1 MISLPI
7 SYTFENTKGA
17 REEKENE
24 MSRDWPEEIS
34 PGVSKNL
41 RGEIRLFLPYRSVF
55 PFFAGFPAAPL
66 PSAGN
71 GPHTPQPASTPAGTG
86 QHKTNRPDM
95 AVPSLPPSFET
106 SRYRPSIP
114 VPPYP
119 YSTRMSNSI

>member
-7 SYTFENTKGA
+7 SYTFENTNGA

-55 PFFAGFPAAPL
+55 PFFAGFPAAPF
-66 PSAGN
+66 S
-71 GPHTPQPASTPAGTG
+71 HTPTGTG
-86 QHKTNRPDM
+86 QHK
-95 AVPSLPPSFET
+95 A
-106 SRYRPSIP
+106 IP
-114 VPPYP
+114 AGCGNAQPGP
-119 YSTRMSNSI
+119 MSER

>member
-41 RGEIRLFLPYRSVF
+41 RGDIRHFLSYRSVF
-55 PFFAGFPAAPL
+55 ILCRVSGRPSPL
-66 PSAGN
+66 PGQRP
-71 GPHTPQPASTPAGTG
+71 PHSTTG
-86 QHKTNRPDM
+86 QHPRRHRATQNQSAGYGGAQPAPFVRDFTIP
-95 AVPSLPPSFET
+95 AQHSCPPISL
-106 SRYRPSIP
+106 
-114 VPPYP
+114 
-119 YSTRMSNSI
+119 